1 MHDSRNSRPTETVL
15 NFFDKV
21 LLHNFRHKKVRSYSC
36 SPIPSIKLENQLR
49 KLSNLGG
56 SHLNVSMHQSSRNNS
71 QQNSRRNSTVMNSQE
86 QVNQLTRFL
95 FLNES
100 SELLKYSSASSHS
113 SSRRGSYGVH
123 FNENVQIRLFR
134 KKYECIPQSMA

>member
-1 MHDSRNSRPTETVL
+1 MDILIGQTKTNYY
-15 NFFDKV
+15 
-21 LLHNFRHKKVRSYSC
+21 LLMTKHLHLFSHKKGRSYSS

-49 KLSNLGG
+49 KLSNPGG

-134 KKYECIPQSMA
+134 KKSECMPQSMA

>member
-1 MHDSRNSRPTETVL
+1 
-15 NFFDKV
+15 
-21 LLHNFRHKKVRSYSC
+21 
-36 SPIPSIKLENQLR
+36 
-49 KLSNLGG
+49 
-56 SHLNVSMHQSSRNNS
+56 
-71 QQNSRRNSTVMNSQE
+71 MNSQE

-134 KKYECIPQSMA
+134 KKSECIPQSMA